1 MNKKMRFLTVITA
14 FIMLV
19 RYSEVGMLAANVA
32 NQGMVYQNKNRNWYS
47 MIAQDIQLYY
57 GTFYQGGIHSTDT
70 EVSWE
75 QSIQNMLYDRG
86 EFVNL
91 YDAYHE
97 STHVETDVYSY
108 SNLFINSPDIIVS
121 GITGARLSHKING
134 DSFVLERNGILY
146 TAGENI
152 TINASD
158 VKIAGLVYAP
168 EGTVTVNADTVELSG
183 LIVAEK
189 IVISAGEIKEQP
201 ERDLKAVYDEIHIE
215 FYPEIL
221 VTSVEEENQVEIYGG
236 NINVKNMEIYTRENR
251 ATEFQ
256 KMYEA
261 KGNEYKFLLSETVQ
275 EIDIRVKCTNV
286 FGEEEWSNIESLTR
300 TENGLEN
307 IIVDSDE
314 DGLPDGYEIWDLH
327 TDPYN
332 ADSDG
337 DGLPDGYEVLYSHTD
352 PLKFD
357 SNTDKDGDGLTAL
370 EEYEKGTNPLYAD
383 TDFDGIN
390 DGEDIEPLTTEALAD
405 QSDYQTSSFEPE
417 LGIYDHKKV
426 YIDVNGNRQVQIC
439 NRITKEEYYDDNAGT
454 EFLRV
459 KDTSNQIE
467 TVIFGDGE
475 DANIETCQ
483 YDSEGR
489 KTVWAVN
496 GDVYQYEYNDMEHTA
511 DTYLNNNFYNR
522 ITYDENSNAVKME
535 YANED
540 VIDYEYY
547 QYNEDSLLKSVRLN
561 GEKTF
566 EYEYDGNL
574 LVQVEDFLNDTS
586 YELKYDEENNLTG
599 YKAGDGLEKRISY
612 SKETD
617 IYTES
622 SIYQG
627 EERTVTLYTAE
638 AEDGIQLHAL
648 LPNGTELVTE
658 SSETKAARYLTETGN
673 SLLLDE
679 KEAGEDSLVTSL
691 TNLLGTYGYEYDMNR
706 NLKTVYKDG
715 EKIYDYIY
723 DKNQQLIQY
732 YDYETETVSEYSYDN
747 NYNILKAVLSDL
759 SGNKIEEKF
768 YGYGEDTTLGLQ
780 KYEGKGIIYDESG
793 NPIKYYNGWEMSWNS
808 GRMLESITNGESVIS
823 YRYNKDGIRI
833 GKTVNGIETEYLLD
847 ENNKMMGEK
856 CGEDI
861 IWYLYDSGDE
871 ISGFEWNETDYYYV
885 KNGMGDV
892 EGIADKDGTVR
903 CMYDYDIWGKLTDI
917 TGDKELGKRNPVR
930 YRGYYYDEE
939 TGLYYLNTR
948 YYDSEVKRF
957 LNRDMLDNETNLYQ
971 YCYNNPVLYS
981 DKNGMAAYGS
991 DSNFTLINNVAGYI
1005 RADGPV
1011 NGIIRSQ
1018 YIKSGEYAHFN
1029 CYLWALTIVITG
1041 TDHLGRFDENGNT
1054 IMGRPGYWFS
1064 KVLKL
1069 NDGAS
1074 IDTTLYCTKLDL
1086 LSFKYRVQSV
1096 SQNTPS
1102 SSSRYHALAVRIR
1115 TTGNWDYHF
1124 MRLRK
1129 SENRW
1134 SFKGGWGS
1142 PVFQLDSGLKPNQI
1156 KWKGYVFR
1164 DGLWREENA
1173 EYDGALYY
1181 IVYK

>member
-1 MNKKMRFLTVITA
+1 MKKKQ
-14 FIMLV
+14 V
-19 RYSEVGMLAANVA
+19 R
-32 NQGMVYQNKNRNWYS
+32 
-47 MIAQDIQLYY
+47 
-57 GTFYQGGIHSTDT
+57 
-70 EVSWE
+70 
-75 QSIQNMLYDRG
+75 
-86 EFVNL
+86 
-91 YDAYHE
+91 
-97 STHVETDVYSY
+97 
-108 SNLFINSPDIIVS
+108 
-121 GITGARLSHKING
+121 
-134 DSFVLERNGILY
+134 
-146 TAGENI
+146 
-152 TINASD
+152 
-158 VKIAGLVYAP
+158 
-168 EGTVTVNADTVELSG
+168 
-183 LIVAEK
+183 
-189 IVISAGEIKEQP
+189 
-201 ERDLKAVYDEIHIE
+201 
-215 FYPEIL
+215 
-221 VTSVEEENQVEIYGG
+221 
-236 NINVKNMEIYTRENR
+236 
-251 ATEFQ
+251 
-256 KMYEA
+256 
-261 KGNEYKFLLSETVQ
+261 
-275 EIDIRVKCTNV
+275 
-286 FGEEEWSNIESLTR
+286 
-300 TENGLEN
+300 
-307 IIVDSDE
+307 
-314 DGLPDGYEIWDLH
+314 
-327 TDPYN
+327 
-332 ADSDG
+332 
-337 DGLPDGYEVLYSHTD
+337 
-352 PLKFD
+352 
-357 SNTDKDGDGLTAL
+357 
-370 EEYEKGTNPLYAD
+370 
-383 TDFDGIN
+383 
-390 DGEDIEPLTTEALAD
+390 
-405 QSDYQTSSFEPE
+405 
-417 LGIYDHKKV
+417 
-426 YIDVNGNRQVQIC
+426 
-439 NRITKEEYYDDNAGT
+439 
-454 EFLRV
+454 
-459 KDTSNQIE
+459 
-467 TVIFGDGE
+467 
-475 DANIETCQ
+475 
-483 YDSEGR
+483 
-489 KTVWAVN
+489 
-496 GDVYQYEYNDMEHTA
+496 
-511 DTYLNNNFYNR
+511 
-522 ITYDENSNAVKME
+522 
-535 YANED
+535 
-540 VIDYEYY
+540 
-547 QYNEDSLLKSVRLN
+547 
-561 GEKTF
+561 
-566 EYEYDGNL
+566 
-574 LVQVEDFLNDTS
+574 
-586 YELKYDEENNLTG
+586 
-599 YKAGDGLEKRISY
+599 
-612 SKETD
+612 
-617 IYTES
+617 
-622 SIYQG
+622 
-627 EERTVTLYTAE
+627 
-638 AEDGIQLHAL
+638 
-648 LPNGTELVTE
+648 
-658 SSETKAARYLTETGN
+658 
-673 SLLLDE
+673 
-679 KEAGEDSLVTSL
+679 TSL